1 MFGKLDALR
10 GACPVWKGGFGNLPL
25 KGGKAL
31 GSYLTVIFTS
41 KAQRQRKG

>member
-31 GSYLTVIFTS
+31 GSYLTFY
-41 KAQRQRKG
+41 